1 MSLPAQALLPNLKIK
16 CLQWQQKES
25 SIKAKDG
32 FLDFKAKAHTYETP
46 CLINS
51 LRGRYNCEGDS
62 KPVLMILT
70 EEKGLFKSLSFSTQQ
85 LSPPGH
91 AMSSIEL
98 QSGTL
103 LAQTKEDVSLHSTR
117 ICPLTKG
124 VTIFT
129 ERRRQGGEGGRGRE
143 NPNNFS
149 ILNEV

>member
-1 MSLPAQALLPNLKIK
+1 MDN
-16 CLQWQQKES
+16 
-25 SIKAKDG
+25 
-32 FLDFKAKAHTYETP
+32 F
-46 CLINS
+46 
-51 LRGRYNCEGDS
+51 EGDA
-62 KPVLMILT
+62 KPVLIVLT
-70 EEKGLFKSLSFSTQQ
+70 EEKKKGLFKSLSSSTQQ

-91 AMSSIEL
+91 AMSSIEP

-103 LAQTKEDVSLHSTR
+103 LALTKEDVSLHSTR

-129 ERRRQGGEGGRGRE
+129 ERERGEGERESEGRRRRE

>member
-1 MSLPAQALLPNLKIK
+1 MDN
-16 CLQWQQKES
+16 
-25 SIKAKDG
+25 
-32 FLDFKAKAHTYETP
+32 F
-46 CLINS
+46 
-51 LRGRYNCEGDS
+51 EGDA
-62 KPVLMILT
+62 KPVLMVLT
-70 EEKGLFKSLSFSTQQ
+70 EKKGLFKSLSSTTQQ

-129 ERRRQGGEGGRGRE
+129 ERERERGEGGEKRGKGGRRE